1 MQMKN
6 KYLNIKTIG
15 CQMNVYDSG
24 IIRSDLSS
32 LGYTWTDNIK
42 EADLV
47 IVNTCTIREKAE
59 QKAFSFLG
67 RLAEIKRKKPGL
79 MIGLGGC
86 LAQQE
91 AQNILKRAP
100 YVDIIFGTNVIG
112 RLSELIT
119 RAEKADKTIVDV
131 DLSGESR
138 SAFTIQAGQTPV
150 SDYVTI
156 MRGCDNYCTYCVVPY
171 VRGRE
176 TSRLPEDIIDEIKT
190 RVKRGMKEVTLLG
203 QNVNSYGKKEGL
215 LSFSELLTMVNN
227 ISGLHRIRF
236 TTSHPKDLSLNLIH
250 AFRDLENL
258 CNHIHLPVQSGS
270 NRILKKMNRK
280 YTREEYLQKVE
291 SLRAVKPDITITS
304 DMIVGFPGETEE
316 DFEHTLDLMKT
327 VEFDGLFAFA
337 YSDRQLAPASS
348 FGDKIEENVKRKRL
362 LTLLDL
368 QEEYTRKKNKTF
380 VNKTVTVLV
389 EGMSRKNNTNESVDL
404 AQNQQWSGRTTEN
417 KIVNFTMDR
426 TDLSCND
433 DLRGRLI
440 NVKIE
445 KAFSNSLK
453 GKPVI
458 DSKGEITYAA

>member
-1 MQMKN
+1 
-6 KYLNIKTIG
+6 
-15 CQMNVYDSG
+15 MNVYDSG
-24 IIRSDLSS
+24 TIRSDLSS
-32 LGYTWTDNIK
+32 RGYTWTDNVK

-47 IVNTCTIREKAE
+47 LVNTCTIREKAE

-67 RLAEIKRKKPGL
+67 RLAEIKQKKPSL
-79 MIGLGGC
+79 IIGLGGC

-91 AQNILKRAP
+91 AENILKRAP
-100 YVDIIFGTNVIG
+100 YVDIIFGTSVLD
-112 RLSELIT
+112 RLPELIK
-119 RAEKADKTIVDV
+119 RAETTGKTIVDV
-131 DLSGESR
+131 DESGETR
-138 SAFTIQAGQTPV
+138 SAFTIHAEKMPV
-150 SDYVTI
+150 TDYVTI

-176 TSRLPEDIIDEIKT
+176 TSRLPEDIVDEIKT

-203 QNVNSYGKKEGL
+203 QNVNSYGIKEGL
-215 LSFSELLTMVNN
+215 HSFAELLAMVNSIN
-227 ISGLHRIRF
+227 GLQRIRF

-250 AFRDLENL
+250 TFRDLENL

-270 NRILKKMNRK
+270 NSILKRMNRK
-280 YTREEYLQKVE
+280 YTREEYLKKVDT
-291 SLRAVKPDITITS
+291 LRAVKPDIAITT
-304 DMIVGFPGETEE
+304 DMIIGFPGETEE
-316 DFEHTLDLMKT
+316 DFKNTLDLMKT
-327 VEFDGLFAFA
+327 VKFDGLFAFA
-337 YSDRQLAPASS
+337 YSDRELAPASS
-348 FGDKIEENVKRKRL
+348 FGEKLEEDVKKKRL

-380 VNKTVTVLV
+380 INKIVTVLV
-389 EGMSRKNNTNESVDL
+389 EGPSRKNNTGESVSL
-404 AQNQQWSGRTTEN
+404 PQHQQWSGRTTEN

-433 DLRGRLI
+433 NLRGRLI

-445 KAFSNSLK
+445 EAFSNSLK

>member
-1 MQMKN
+1 
-6 KYLNIKTIG
+6 
-15 CQMNVYDSG
+15 MNVYDSG
-24 IIRSDLSS
+24 TIRSDLSS
-32 LGYTWTDNIK
+32 RGYTWTDNVK

-47 IVNTCTIREKAE
+47 LVNTCTIREKAE

-67 RLAEIKRKKPGL
+67 RLAEMKKKKPWL

-91 AQNILKRAP
+91 AENILKRAP

-112 RLSELIT
+112 RLPELIT
-119 RAEKADKTIVDV
+119 RAEKTGKTIVDV
-131 DLSGESR
+131 DVSEEPR
-138 SAFTIQAGQTPV
+138 SAFTIHTKQMPIT
-150 SDYVTI
+150 DYVTI

-176 TSRLPEDIIDEIKT
+176 TSRRPEDIVDEIKT

-203 QNVNSYGKKEGL
+203 QNVNSYGIKEGL
-215 LSFSELLTMVNN
+215 HSFAELLAMVNSIN
-227 ISGLHRIRF
+227 GLQRIRF

-250 AFRDLENL
+250 TFRDLEKL

-270 NRILKKMNRK
+270 NSILKRMNRK
-280 YTREEYLQKVE
+280 YTKEEYLKKVDT
-291 SLRAVKPDITITS
+291 LRAVKPDIAITT

-316 DFEHTLDLMKT
+316 DFKNTLDLMKT

-337 YSDRQLAPASS
+337 YSDRELAPASS
-348 FGDKIEENVKRKRL
+348 FGDKIEEDVKRKRL

-380 VNKTVTVLV
+380 INKIVTVLV
-389 EGMSRKNNTNESVDL
+389 KGPSRKNNTGESVSL
-404 AQNQQWSGRTTEN
+404 PQHQQWSGRTTEN

-445 KAFSNSLK
+445 EAFSNSLK

>member
-1 MQMKN
+1 
-6 KYLNIKTIG
+6 
-15 CQMNVYDSG
+15 MNVYDSG
-24 IIRSDLSS
+24 TIRSDLSS
-32 LGYTWTDNIK
+32 RGYTWTDNVK

-47 IVNTCTIREKAE
+47 LVNTCTIREKAE

-67 RLAEIKRKKPGL
+67 RLAEIKQKKPSL
-79 MIGLGGC
+79 IIGLGGC

-91 AQNILKRAP
+91 AENIFKRAP
-100 YVDIIFGTNVIG
+100 YVDIIFGTSALD
-112 RLSELIT
+112 RLPELIK
-119 RAEKADKTIVDV
+119 RAETTGKTIVDV
-131 DLSGESR
+131 DESRETR
-138 SAFTIQAGQTPV
+138 SAFTIHTKQMPIT
-150 SDYVTI
+150 DYVTI

-176 TSRLPEDIIDEIKT
+176 TSRRPEDIVDEIKT

-203 QNVNSYGKKEGL
+203 QNVNSYGIKEGL
-215 LSFSELLTMVNN
+215 HSFAELLAMVNSIN
-227 ISGLHRIRF
+227 GLQRIRF

-250 AFRDLENL
+250 TFRDLENL

-270 NRILKKMNRK
+270 NSILKRMNRK
-280 YTREEYLQKVE
+280 YTREEYLKKVDT
-291 SLRAVKPDITITS
+291 LRAVKPDIAITT

-316 DFEHTLDLMKT
+316 DFKNTLDLMMT

-337 YSDRQLAPASS
+337 YSDRELAPASS
-348 FGDKIEENVKRKRL
+348 FGEKLEEDVKKKRL

-380 VNKTVTVLV
+380 INKIVTVLV
-389 EGMSRKNNTNESVDL
+389 EGPSRKNNTGESVSL
-404 AQNQQWSGRTTEN
+404 PQHQQWSGRTTEN

-445 KAFSNSLK
+445 EAFSNSLK

>member
-1 MQMKN
+1 
-6 KYLNIKTIG
+6 
-15 CQMNVYDSG
+15 MNVYDSG

-32 LGYTWTDNIK
+32 RGYTWTDNVK

-47 IVNTCTIREKAE
+47 LVNTCTIREKAE

-67 RLAEIKRKKPGL
+67 RLAEIKQKKPSL
-79 MIGLGGC
+79 IIGLGGC

-91 AQNILKRAP
+91 AENIFKRTP
-100 YVDIIFGTNVIG
+100 YVDIIFGTSALD
-112 RLSELIT
+112 RLPELIK
-119 RAEKADKTIVDV
+119 RAETTGKTIVDV
-131 DLSGESR
+131 DESRETR
-138 SAFTIQAGQTPV
+138 SAFTIHTKQMPIT
-150 SDYVTI
+150 DYVTI

-176 TSRLPEDIIDEIKT
+176 TSRRPEDIVDEIKT

-203 QNVNSYGKKEGL
+203 QNVNSYGIKEGL
-215 LSFSELLTMVNN
+215 HSFAELLATVNSIN
-227 ISGLHRIRF
+227 GLQRIRF

-250 AFRDLENL
+250 TFRDLENL

-270 NRILKKMNRK
+270 NSILKRMNRK
-280 YTREEYLQKVE
+280 YTREEYLKKVDT
-291 SLRAVKPDITITS
+291 LRAVKPDIAITT

-316 DFEHTLDLMKT
+316 DFKNTLDLMKT

-337 YSDRQLAPASS
+337 YSDRELAPASS
-348 FGDKIEENVKRKRL
+348 FGDKLEEDVKKKRL
-362 LTLLDL
+362 LTLLNL

-380 VNKTVTVLV
+380 INKIVTVLV
-389 EGMSRKNNTNESVDL
+389 EGPSKKNNTGESVSL
-404 AQNQQWSGRTTEN
+404 PQHQQWSGRTTEN

-445 KAFSNSLK
+445 EAFSNSLK